1 MTSTGPIPDPERS
14 PAPSA
19 LRRAG
24 RGALKIFLGYAPG
37 VGKTYTMLEAARSQ
51 SRRGVEVLLG
61 VVVTHGRTDTI
72 AQMADLP
79 RLPLSTVQHQ
89 GVTLEEFDLS
99 GALKRRPALIVV
111 DECAHAN
118 APGARHPKRWQDI
131 DELLDAG
138 IQVYTTLNIQHLES
152 LHEVIQQLT
161 GVDVRE
167 RVPDEFIDRAD
178 DLELVDLPTVDLL
191 ERLRSGKVYHGDAAT
206 RALENFF
213 SAATL
218 QGLRELALRRVA
230 DRVRSQRGGEL
241 GDDAGRLLV
250 CVGPSPHAQYLLR
263 TTRRMAERLQA
274 PWIAL
279 HVQTPESLQQS
290 QHERSRTAEHLH
302 LAERLGA
309 EVHEV
314 SGDQLAATVVE
325 FARRHGV
332 SRIVAGKPHGALW
345 RERLFGSPVGDLIRL
360 SGSIDVYLLKGEADG
375 VDRPASA
382 SSASSAS
389 SAGAPLPGKPVVGL
403 RARWDWPGYV
413 LATGALAI
421 ATGVSALLAP
431 HVAPGNLGMVYL
443 LGIMLVAFHGRR
455 GPVVAASV
463 LGIALFDFL
472 FVPPYYAFAVSD
484 SQYLL
489 TFVAMLAIGL
499 TISHLVVRVQRSI
512 GDALAQAA
520 AAQALHRTS
529 RDLATTRGT
538 QALVAIAEQRCSEVL
553 SCRVVI
559 SVNDAPGAA
568 TMAAAAAEFLAS
580 EAMAAGEVAVA
591 QWVLEH
597 GQPAGIGTE
606 TLPGAHGLHLPL
618 FGTTGVVGVLSCLD
632 IPQSSGQDPRLR
644 RLIESLAKVVGL
656 AIECD
661 RLTVIAQAATVAA
674 DAQRLRNTLLS
685 SISHDLRSPL
695 AAIAGSASTLL
706 SAEVAPAR
714 GRELLAGIAEESARM
729 GRLVTNL
736 LDIVRLESGTVRL
749 TLVPMAVED
758 LVGAACGALGERLAG
773 RPVAITIPVDLPP
786 VAVDEVLM
794 QSVLI
799 NLLDNAIKYTP
810 AGSALTITALTGTG
824 TITLAIADQ
833 GPGIAPDELPAIFDK
848 FYRGAHSQGQSG
860 AGLGLAICRSVM
872 QAHGGTI
879 QAANRP
885 GGGAAFMLTLPQ
897 AQPRHD

>member
-191 ERLRSGKVYHGDAAT
+191 ERLRSGKVYHGDAAA

-213 SAATL
+213 SPATL

-250 CVGPSPHAQYLLR
+250 CVGPSPHAQHLLR

-290 QHERSRTAEHLH
+290 SAERRRTAAHLH

-332 SRIVAGKPHGALW
+332 SRIVAGKPHGAPW
-345 RERLFGSPVGDLIRL
+345 RERLFGSPVADLIRL
-360 SGSIDVYLLKGEADG
+360 SGPIDVYLLTGQDDG
-375 VDRPASA
+375 VATPSA
-382 SSASSAS
+382 SPSLAM
-389 SAGAPLPGKPVVGL
+389 PGHRTAAAARG
-403 RARWDWPGYV
+403 RWDWIGYAIALGAV
-413 LATGALAI
+413 AAATGACWLMC
-421 ATGVSALLAP
+421 VQ
-431 HVAPGNLGMVYL
+431 VAPGNLSMVYL
-443 LGIMLVAFHGRR
+443 LGIMLVAFRGRR

-463 LGIALFDFL
+463 LSIALFDFL

-489 TFVAMLAIGL
+489 TFGAMLAIGL
-499 TISHLVVRVQRSI
+499 TISHLVTRVQHAI
-512 GDALAQAA
+512 GDALDQAA

-810 AGSALTITALTGTG
+810 TGSVLTITALTGTG